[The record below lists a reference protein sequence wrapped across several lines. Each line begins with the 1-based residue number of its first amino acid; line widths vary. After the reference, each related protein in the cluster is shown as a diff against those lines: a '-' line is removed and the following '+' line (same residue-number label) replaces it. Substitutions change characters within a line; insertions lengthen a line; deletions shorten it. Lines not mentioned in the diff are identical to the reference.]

1 MLLSSLGPLG
11 AVGGFIQVACA
22 SGRGIDVNNYAAI
35 TEFFFEIF
43 RNKSKFFR
51 FRNRYCASLIH
62 FHGNCERSEEPI

>member
-35 TEFFFEIF
+35 TEFFL
-43 RNKSKFFR
+43 KFLGI
-51 FRNRYCASLIH
+51 SLNSSDLETVIAL
-62 FHGNCERSEEPI
+62 P